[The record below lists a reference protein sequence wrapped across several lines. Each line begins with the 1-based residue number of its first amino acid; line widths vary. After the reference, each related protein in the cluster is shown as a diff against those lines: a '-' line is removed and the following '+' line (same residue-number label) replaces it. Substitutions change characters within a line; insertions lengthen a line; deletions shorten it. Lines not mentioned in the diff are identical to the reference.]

1 MLRTRPF
8 VLAARVCLQAIR
20 AVVSLSYR
28 WRKTMGAYCLLE
40 SIGAHPARIG
50 EIMEVV
56 WFDYHGPI
64 VIGDKKEIA
73 CIPHAGCRLEIVATP
88 LSAHRKVDLLLPGQ
102 IIRYSHSFF
111 RGDRF
116 ELPGG
121 SKVSL
126 RYLVGFKFQLA
137 SGAARPPQE
146 EAMIRK
152 APVERTG
159 PCIAVSASVAPVGS
173 RMTST

>member
-1 MLRTRPF
+1 
-8 VLAARVCLQAIR
+8 
-20 AVVSLSYR
+20 
-28 WRKTMGAYCLLE
+28 MGAYCLLE

-73 CIPHAGCRLEIVATP
+73 CIPHAGCPVEIVATP
-88 LSAHRKVDLLLPGQ
+88 SSAHSKVDLLLPGQ
-102 IIRYSHSFF
+102 IVRYSHSFF

-137 SGAARPPQE
+137 SGAARPSRE
-146 EAMIRK
+146 EAVIRK
-152 APVERTG
+152 APVEHTG
-159 PCIAVSASVAPVGS
+159 PCIAGSAAGLPS
-173 RMTST
+173 